1 MLPELVKESHGFNRG
16 SMSISDEEEVTGTC
30 IVVSGNTQAEIIAD
44 MYDKM
49 CGKFSDHGDRSWCDP
64 QKLGDHGDGSGGLLI
79 GYSGLITVP
88 VVYN

>member
-1 MLPELVKESHGFNRG
+1 MMLPELVKESHGFNRG

-49 CGKFSDHGDRSWCDP
+49 CGKFSDHGDRS
-64 QKLGDHGDGSGGLLI
+64 GGLLI
-79 GYSGLITVP
+79 GYIGFITVT
-88 VVYN
+88 VALERTN

>member
-1 MLPELVKESHGFNRG
+1 MMLPELVKESHGFNRG

-49 CGKFSDHGDRSWCDP
+49 CGKFSDHGDRS
-64 QKLGDHGDGSGGLLI
+64 SGFLI
-79 GYSGLITVP
+79 GYIGLITVT
-88 VVYN
+88 VALERTN